1 MLQSLSTVSLINKD
15 YTHWYVIATC
25 NKDLL
30 YSLKIIMYTNVRVS
44 CTICISVL
52 FNHTI
57 KSTYVLTLTCLQEN
71 FVFSSAYIL
80 YLPASLHI
88 LTLVHQLRLNL
99 ICFHIFWVIIDGM
112 ELLIY
117 IKGLRFIKF
126 AFKLRSGY
134 KLQWCGTFMC

>member
-1 MLQSLSTVSLINKD
+1 MQLITKTYVTKSFNCIID
-15 YTHWYVIATC
+15 QQRLYRYVIATC

-30 YSLKIIMYTNVRVS
+30 YSLKIILYTNVRVS

-57 KSTYVLTLTCLQEN
+57 KSTYVLTLTSLQEN
-71 FVFSSAYIL
+71 FVFSSAYVL
-80 YLPASLHI
+80 YLQASLHI

-99 ICFHIFWVIIDGM
+99 ICFHIFWVIIEGM

-117 IKGLRFIKF
+117 I
-126 AFKLRSGY
+126 
-134 KLQWCGTFMC
+134 